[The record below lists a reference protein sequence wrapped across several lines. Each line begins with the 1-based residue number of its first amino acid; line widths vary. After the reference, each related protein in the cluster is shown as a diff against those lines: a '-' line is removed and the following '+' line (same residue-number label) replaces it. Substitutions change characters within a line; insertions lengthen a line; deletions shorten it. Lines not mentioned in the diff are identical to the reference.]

1 MVGHP
6 SEYRWSSYRS
16 NAEGRKNSLLQVHSE
31 YLRLGHTTDSRLE
44 AYRTLF
50 TERLG
55 SDFVGEIR
63 LATNGNYALGNERF
77 RQEIAGML
85 KRRVSPGKPGRPTKS
100 GEEN

>member
-1 MVGHP
+1 
-6 SEYRWSSYRS
+6 
-16 NAEGRKNSLLQVHSE
+16 
-31 YLRLGHTTDSRLE
+31 
-44 AYRTLF
+44 LF